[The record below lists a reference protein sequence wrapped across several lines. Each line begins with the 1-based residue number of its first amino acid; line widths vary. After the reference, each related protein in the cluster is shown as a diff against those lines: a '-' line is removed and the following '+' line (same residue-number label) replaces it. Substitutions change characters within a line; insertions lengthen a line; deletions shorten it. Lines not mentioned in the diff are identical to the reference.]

1 MIATIAEAVMEDVT
15 QLLARVREQDNE
27 ALNRLFSIV
36 YDDLHRMAQAKV
48 AHNGP
53 MTLLDP
59 TSLVHEAYLRFQ
71 RAGRL
76 DLDSR
81 GRFMAYAAQ
90 VLRTIIVDMARRR
103 SADRRGGG
111 AVHATLNTDIAAS
124 IGQTDSDI
132 EWIDTA
138 LDELEATDP
147 RLKQVVEMRY
157 FGGLTEAE
165 VAEALGVT
173 ERTVRRDW
181 QRARLLLSV
190 SLRK

>member
-1 MIATIAEAVMEDVT
+1 MIATIAEAVMDDVT

-36 YDDLHRMAQAKV
+36 YDDLHRMARARV
-48 AHNGP
+48 ARNGP

-71 RAGRL
+71 QAGRL

-90 VLRTIIVDMARRR
+90 VLRAIIVDMARRR

-111 AVHATLNTDIAAS
+111 AVHVTLNTEVATS
-124 IGQTDSDI
+124 LGHTDSDV
-132 EWIDTA
+132 EWIDAA
-138 LDELEATDP
+138 LDELEKTDP
-147 RLKQVVEMRY
+147 RLKQVVEMR
-157 FGGLTEAE
+157 FFAGLTEAE

-190 SLRK
+190 ALRE